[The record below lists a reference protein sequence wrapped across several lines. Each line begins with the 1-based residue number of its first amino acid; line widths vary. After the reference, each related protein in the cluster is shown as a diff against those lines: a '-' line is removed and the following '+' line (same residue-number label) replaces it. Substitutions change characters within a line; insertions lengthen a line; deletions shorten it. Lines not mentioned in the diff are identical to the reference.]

1 TTAPDAPTLTEPL
14 TSKGTIVGTFQYM
27 APEQLE
33 GKEADARTDIF
44 AFGAVLYE
52 MATGER
58 AFDGTSRASLI
69 TSIMS
74 AQPRAISELQPM
86 TPPALDHLVQNCLTK
101 DADERIQTAHDV
113 RLQLQWIAEG
123 GSQIGAQAQAPARR
137 KYAIAWLAAGV
148 VLGML
153 IAFGFVSRLQRKDE
167 SSPADSP
174 APVVRSVI
182 DLPETAPLAFGAAP
196 IGFDSPLIALSP
208 DGTQLVYVGESD
220 NGPQLYRRDMAGFD
234 DPEPIPGTEGAIH
247 PFFSPDGQWVGFLT
261 HNKLRKVSVRGGDLQ
276 TLCEVRDAIRATWT
290 LSDMIYFGDDQNKTI
305 RRVPASGG
313 EAEKVVNLVDS
324 LLGQVLPD
332 GRSALLTSRPRG
344 ISLDYGDILLLDL
357 DTLETKALIDF
368 GYDARYVPTGHLL
381 FARGGNLLAAA
392 FDLGRR
398 EVRGEPAPVVRDVS
412 MDSLFGQVQVAVSDH
427 GTLAFISGG
436 ESALGKMSW
445 IDREGNEEF
454 LPVEPRVYGVLDLSS
469 DDTRL
474 AVHVADVNDYI
485 WIYDFR
491 RREGRRLIGAG
502 NNGWPVWTADGDIL
516 AFSSGRFGQGWRIMS
531 KRVDGPE
538 DPRELFSGDT
548 WVVPASWS
556 PDGRVLAFFSWP
568 EMRIGFLSIGMEPA
582 VEWVQSAGAAGLA
595 SFSPDGRWMAYIS
608 DETGRL
614 EVWVR
619 SYPDGSIVRQLSVGG
634 GHEPVWC
641 RACDELFYRNGDTW
655 YASKVTLEPEFD
667 FEPPRVVFKT
677 DFIDTPGRSY
687 DISADG
693 QRLIVVKRAEPQT
706 RTRLHVIS
714 NWFDELKRLVPTG
727 ADE

>member
-1 TTAPDAPTLTEPL
+1 
-14 TSKGTIVGTFQYM
+14 
-27 APEQLE
+27 
-33 GKEADARTDIF
+33 
-44 AFGAVLYE
+44 
-52 MATGER
+52 
-58 AFDGTSRASLI
+58 
-69 TSIMS
+69 
-74 AQPRAISELQPM
+74 
-86 TPPALDHLVQNCLTK
+86 
-101 DADERIQTAHDV
+101 QTAHDV

-677 DFIDTPGRSY
+677 DFI
-687 DISADG
+687 
-693 QRLIVVKRAEPQT
+693 
-706 RTRLHVIS
+706 
-714 NWFDELKRLVPTG
+714 
-727 ADE
+727 